1 MRLPGRAGRRRRPR
15 SRPYASVRRSLRPCL
30 APPIAPR
37 RRSLIT
43 LALNRLRW
51 VYGHRRGSARDRLRN
66 RGEARLHGGR
76 RRRRRARASRRAAVH
91 PRPLS
96 GHVPRAAVDD
106 QAVRRLCLGGGDER
120 ALPLPARPRPDR
132 TLRGVRPSDAA
143 RARLRRRAGGRR
155 GRPHRR
161 RDRLSRRHGAAVRG
175 HPARRGIHVDDDQRP
190 RLAARAPLRARRRE
204 AGGHERSAAWHGPER
219 HPQGVLRARELHL
232 PAAAVDADH
241 DRPVRVLPRAAAA
254 LEHDLDL
261 GLPHP
266 RGRARPPS
274 RSSRSRSPTASPTA
288 RPRSTPVCL
297 RTSSVRGSRS
307 SSTRTTTSS
316 RRSRSSG
323 RRGGCGRG
331 S

>member
-1 MRLPGRAGRRRRPR
+1 M
-15 SRPYASVRRSLRPCL
+15 
-30 APPIAPR
+30 
-37 RRSLIT
+37 
-43 LALNRLRW
+43 
-51 VYGHRRGSARDRLRN
+51 
-66 RGEARLHGGR
+66 
-76 RRRRRARASRRAAVH
+76 
-91 PRPLS
+91 
-96 GHVPRAAVDD
+96 DD

-266 RGRARPPS
+266 RGGLDRRPGARVHARQRHRLLPGRSRRRSVSGRIRARLS
-274 RSSRSRSPTASPTA
+274 FFFNAQ
-288 RPRSTPVCL
+288 
-297 RTSSVRGSRS
+297 
-307 SSTRTTTSS
+307 TTSS